1 MPSRSEPPDPIFSPL
16 KLLKADVR
24 TDHNGVSMVLEFVDE
39 NGTRL
44 TTPSIPYPDN
54 FDPMR
59 IDHAERRDDEI
70 RIKNENGDVLL
81 NIYADSI
88 DYDNPIGI
96 TYNEHGNMCIEPD
109 ESEENLPLRTFSVEH
124 AHASQV
130 GWDTAISRA
139 FAEANEARQH
149 LDNAVQNEIN
159 VRYQEE
165 HPEMG
170 ASAWFREVSGRSSL
184 RTARDQIGYP
194 YGHPYE
200 PPTNQDIAEEPKLK
214 IDFDMKCSCCDGKI
228 HYPDKLIDL
237 LGTTGTVKYFEFCEK
252 TKSEPQLFCCSCF
265 GLMKNN
271 SNIISAINKMNQKIK
286 KMMDL
291 SEREEDVTKRE
302 KELDDQLKK
311 VKK

>member
-1 MPSRSEPPDPIFSPL
+1 MPSRGEPVIPFSPL
-16 KLLKADVR
+16 KLLKADVT
-24 TDHNGVSMVLEFVDE
+24 TDEHGVNMVLEFIDN

-59 IDHAERRDDEI
+59 IEHAECRGDQI

-81 NIYADSI
+81 DVYADSI
-88 DYDNPIGI
+88 NYDNPIV
-96 TYNEHGNMCIEPD
+96 TSVNEHGNLCIEA
-109 ESEENLPLRTFSVEH
+109 EEGEENLPLRTFSVEH

-139 FAEANEARQH
+139 FTEANEARQH
-149 LDNAVQNEIN
+149 LDNAVQNELN

-184 RTARDQIGYP
+184 RTARDTQGYP
-194 YGHPYE
+194 YV
-200 PPTNQDIAEEPKLK
+200 PPMDQEVEEPRLK

-252 TKSEPQLFCCSCF
+252 TKTEPQLFCCSCF

-271 SNIISAINKMNQKIK
+271 SNIISAINKMNQKVK

-291 SEREEDVTKRE
+291 SEREEEVTKRE

>member
-1 MPSRSEPPDPIFSPL
+1 MPQRSTSPDPIFSPL

-24 TDHNGVSMVLEFVDE
+24 TDHNGVSMVLEFIDDH
-39 NGTRL
+39 GTKL
-44 TTPSIPYPDN
+44 TTPSMPYPDN

-59 IDHAERRDDEI
+59 IEHAERRDDEI

-81 NIYADSI
+81 NIHADSI
-88 DYDNPIGI
+88 DYENPID
-96 TYNEHGNMCIEPD
+96 TVTDSHGRLCIQAE
-109 ESEENLPLRTFSVEH
+109 EGEENLPLRTFSVEH

-130 GWDTAISRA
+130 GWDTAMSEA
-139 FAEANEARQH
+139 FSEANFARQH
-149 LDNAVQNEIN
+149 LDNAVQSELNA
-159 VRYQEE
+159 RYQEQ
-165 HPEMG
+165 PEMG

-194 YGHPYE
+194 YVPNNE
-200 PPTNQDIAEEPKLK
+200 QEVIPEEPRLK

-237 LGTTGTVKYFEFCEK
+237 LGTTGTVKYFEFCKK

-265 GLMKNN
+265 GIMKNN
-271 SNIISAINKMNQKIK
+271 SNIISAINKMNQKVK

-291 SEREEDVTKRE
+291 SEREEEVTKRE
-302 KELDDQLKK
+302 KELDEQLKK